1 MQLGYKGKGGGKM
14 ARQRRETNAKNYS
27 NNKRAKQTEQRSER
41 KRGDEEGKSV
51 GMPAGPPAK

>member
-1 MQLGYKGKGGGKM
+1 M